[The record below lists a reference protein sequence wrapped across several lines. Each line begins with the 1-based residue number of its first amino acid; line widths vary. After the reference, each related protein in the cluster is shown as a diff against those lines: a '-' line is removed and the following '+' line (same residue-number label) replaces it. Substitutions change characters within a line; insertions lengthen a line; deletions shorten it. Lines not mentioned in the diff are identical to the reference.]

1 MTCCFRYIQ
10 ITAFLLQQSDI
21 YEILVNRQ
29 AYQVNFYSWD
39 NIESD
44 LHGERDS
51 RLPPIGTRVRR
62 GPNWPYFGQDSDACG
77 TVVGHRTDGLYN
89 V

>member
-1 MTCCFRYIQ
+1 M
-10 ITAFLLQQSDI
+10 
-21 YEILVNRQ
+21 
-29 AYQVNFYSWD
+29 NFYSWD

-77 TVVGHRTDGLYN
+77 TVVGHRTDG
-89 V
+89 